1 MVSAP
6 GVLVP
11 VNDYHFQI
19 PEGWEAF
26 KYGLSQGNM
35 GDQTLH
41 PRVGV
46 DAMEDAQQKRRSTRR
61 KAQRVSIVQENG
73 IPPVKNE
80 TSRTQTDIAMVADE
94 DDLWESDV
102 TSAVFMNT
110 AGNLSEAKLRKSK
123 DIFLS

>member
-1 MVSAP
+1 M
-6 GVLVP
+6 LVP

-26 KYGLSQGNM
+26 KYGLGQGDM
-35 GDQTLH
+35 GDQSMH

-73 IPPVKNE
+73 IPPVKM
-80 TSRTQTDIAMVADE
+80 RLHGFKQI
-94 DDLWESDV
+94 
-102 TSAVFMNT
+102 
-110 AGNLSEAKLRKSK
+110 
-123 DIFLS
+123 